1 MAAFAVLSSEKVY
14 IRGVYACVGGTQ
26 FNNLMVFMS
35 HSAPVGPIGPII
47 VMVGVVYRP

>member
-14 IRGVYACVGGTQ
+14 IRGVGGTQ

-35 HSAPVGPIGPII
+35 HMIAFLVHQ
-47 VMVGVVYRP
+47 